1 MSSSTL
7 AGEDTAVA
15 GRIAPGQR
23 VTVRVPATSANL
35 GPGFDSL
42 GLALAFY
49 DTVTVESTDDGVF
62 HASVAGEGAANL
74 PSDESHLIIRTLRS
88 TLRQAGYDAGG
99 LRLEAEN
106 LIPHGRG
113 MGSSAAAVVSA
124 VLLAN
129 ALLPEQDRLDAG
141 KILQICSTLE
151 GHPDNVAPALSG
163 QLAISWE
170 EAGVFYSTRVPICQ
184 GIVPVVAIPS
194 YELSTETARNLLP
207 ATVPHHVAAANSGRA
222 ALLVHALTR
231 DPSLLRAGTE
241 EWLHQRH
248 RAPAME
254 PSAAL
259 IESLRGQGHAAVVSG
274 AGPTVMTL
282 AADEAEAVQV
292 QRAIAA
298 HLDQHDMPEGWRV
311 LKLAVD
317 TDGAKV
323 EVHPRD

>member
-1 MSSSTL
+1 M
-7 AGEDTAVA
+7 A

-42 GLALAFY
+42 GLALAYY

-62 HASVAGEGAANL
+62 HASVTGEGAAGL
-74 PSDESHLIIRTLRS
+74 PADESHLIIRTLRG
-88 TLRQAGYDAGG
+88 TLREAGYDAGG
-99 LRLEAEN
+99 LRLRARN

-129 ALLPEQDRLDAG
+129 ALLPERDRLGAAD
-141 KILQICSTLE
+141 ILQVCSALE
-151 GHPDNVAPALSG
+151 GHPDNVAPALGG

-170 EAGVFYSTRVPICQ
+170 EDGVFASTCVPICRD
-184 GIVPVVAIPS
+184 IVPVLAIPA

-207 ATVPHHVAAANSGRA
+207 ASVPHHVAAANSGRA

-241 EWLHQRH
+241 DWLHQRH
-248 RAPAME
+248 RASAME

-259 IESLRGQGHAAVVSG
+259 IAALRSQGHAAVVSG

-282 AADEAEAVQV
+282 AANEAEAEQV

-298 HLDQHDMPEGWRV
+298 HLEHRDSPGNWRV